1 MEEHSPEFLSTIQ
14 IPCNYIADLSLA
26 NAPTTMKFLND
37 ITGRNVEDITT
48 ILEVIG
54 LIISNIYCWRT
65 KKMLIIV
72 GPGNTGKSV
81 LRELVMY
88 LVGVENTFTLDIG
101 QLHSQF
107 GSAGIYGKRL
117 IGSGDMKVSRLPEM
131 DKIKEL
137 TGRRPYQ
144 HRS

>member
-1 MEEHSPEFLSTIQ
+1 MEHSPEFLSTIQ

-26 NAPTTMKFLND
+26 NAPITMKFLND
-37 ITGRNVEDITT
+37 ITGGNVEDMTT
-48 ILEVIG
+48 ILEFIG
-54 LIISNIYCWRT
+54 LTISNVYGWRA
-65 KKMLIIV
+65 KKMYILK
-72 GPGNTGKSV
+72 GEGNTGKSV
-81 LRELVMY
+81 LRELIIY
-88 LVGVENTFTLDIG
+88 LVGLENTFTLDIG

-117 IGSGDMKVSRLPEM
+117 IGSGDMKVARLPEM

-137 TGRRPYQ
+137 TGRRSYQ